1 MPSADRP
8 ASPVEKEEKSSKKQS
23 QSASSKSKDLS
34 HVPCKFFKVG
44 SCTAGSS
51 CPFSHTALDPGA
63 QKDVC
68 AWFVKGN
75 CKFGHKCALAHIL
88 PGQSMAMDRKNKK
101 AAQIAA
107 GATKGGG
114 EQKSGRGNRRDGGG
128 SKLLTVG
135 GGGGGG
141 GRSRAPMSMPL
152 KASISPSAPAP
163 PLKDTDFAATLDRED
178 TAPLPT
184 APARN
189 KSPSSPTLPMSAP
202 RRPSA
207 STSPAKDFGPIGSP
221 PASPSRN
228 PSGTP
233 PTNGML
239 STSPFSA
246 PGTQSVFLNY
256 PDRKGMGIAAS
267 LGAGPTGWG
276 GSGSPLR
283 ASLRGP
289 EDDLALALPRRR
301 REDSN
306 EDLEDFIPSSLTDLL
321 TPEERSRRM
330 SRSTSAQ
337 SPGLSVSPRGE
348 GVGVP
353 LGPAPVS
360 GHRYSRSVP
369 APSLL
374 GGDLKSIWAANDPGA
389 NSANNNNLSTSYSSA
404 TSGMAGTPSS
414 FVDSSMNEFRGL
426 SPSNASG
433 AFLPGI
439 HHYIAQNKQQQQQH
453 GGAFASNAPPLSNGP
468 PGLAA
473 YLQAG
478 PSGAREAGTTT
489 TTSAANRDS
498 SNANAYIRPNPFDL
512 TQQPRPSSNLSARL
526 GAANANN
533 HNNAAV
539 GLGADALSPASRAL
553 QAHAPGQ
560 SLPQGL
566 AAGYSRIHALPP
578 LPVVGSVGSA
588 SGGGGGVGSPGVGVG
603 SPLSMGF
610 ANGIAMASNG
620 NNTSNGPTLQM
631 RDWASM
637 STGSASFGGS
647 PAPISLL
654 AGAGR
659 PPPGL
664 GLPSPKSAGPLSGFG
679 AGMGPPPGIPAKSG
693 AGAGAGSGLDAMFA
707 RMSYSNAA
715 TAPATGTGTRGA
727 MPMPMPIPTRPPGIP
742 GIGVGIAVGAPHH
755 HHDDDTLFDLDA

>member
-1 MPSADRP
+1 MPSAERP
-8 ASPVEKEEKSSKKQS
+8 ASPVEKEEKGGKK
-23 QSASSKSKDLS
+23 SASSSSKTKDLS

-51 CPFSHTALDPGA
+51 CPFSHSAPEPGA

-107 GATKGGG
+107 GATKGGEG
-114 EQKSGRGNRRDGGG
+114 RTGRGNNRREVAGG
-128 SKLLTVG
+128 SKLLAVVG
-135 GGGGGG
+135 GGG
-141 GRSRAPMSMPL
+141 RARAPMSMPL

-163 PLKDTDFAATLDRED
+163 PLKDTDFAALDE

-189 KSPSSPTLPMSAP
+189 KSSSPTLPVSAP

-207 STSPAKDFGPIGSP
+207 SSSPAKDFGPIGSP
-221 PASPSRN
+221 PTSPSRN
-228 PSGTP
+228 PNPSNTP

-246 PGTQSVFLNY
+246 PGSSSVFLNY
-256 PDRKGMGIAAS
+256 QDRNKGIAAS

-276 GSGSPLR
+276 STSPLR
-283 ASLRGP
+283 TSLLSASRDG
-289 EDDLALALPRRR
+289 ELAIPRRK
-301 REDSN
+301 REESSD
-306 EDLEDFIPSSLTDLL
+306 DLEDFVPGSLTDLL

-330 SRSTSAQ
+330 SRSNSGQTPA
-337 SPGLSVSPRGE
+337 LSTSPRG
-348 GVGVP
+348 VP
-353 LGPAPVS
+353 LAPPPVT

-374 GGDLKSIWAANDPGA
+374 GGDLRSIWASNNDS
-389 NSANNNNLSTSYSSA
+389 SAHLSTSYSSA
-404 TSGMAGTPSS
+404 TSGLDHNVGTPSS
-414 FVDSSMNEFRGL
+414 FVDTSGENFRGL

-439 HHYIAQNKQQQQQH
+439 HSYIAQNQQ
-453 GGAFASNAPPLSNGP
+453 FSSNAALTNGP

-473 YLQAG
+473 YLQSG
-478 PSGAREAGTTT
+478 PSGPREPNGHLH
-489 TTSAANRDS
+489 NN
-498 SNANAYIRPNPFDL
+498 SNNAYIRPNPFDL
-512 TQQPRPSSNLSARL
+512 TQQPRPSALTSNLSARL
-526 GAANANN
+526 GANPNN
-533 HNNAAV
+533 NNNNNPSNNV
-539 GLGADALSPASRAL
+539 GADALSPSSRAL

-578 LPVVGSVGSA
+578 VGSVS
-588 SGGGGGVGSPGVGVG
+588 SVGSP
-603 SPLSMGF
+603 PMGNTNTT
-610 ANGIAMASNG
+610 NGQG
-620 NNTSNGPTLQM
+620 LQM

-637 STGSASFGGS
+637 SAGSASFGGS

-654 AGAGR
+654 ASRGV
-659 PPPGL
+659 PP
-664 GLPSPKSAGPLSGFG
+664 GLPSPPTSITGFN
-679 AGMGPPPGIPAKSG
+679 PGPAKG
-693 AGAGAGSGLDAMFA
+693 QGQGLDAMFA
-707 RMSYSNAA
+707 KFSYSAAARANNA
-715 TAPATGTGTRGA
+715 P
-727 MPMPMPIPTRPPGIP
+727 
-742 GIGVGIAVGAPHH
+742 
-755 HHDDDTLFDLDA
+755 